1 MPSAAAGS
9 RCSKARPST
18 SQPPTLTTW
27 LRPCNIRSRAGKS
40 SPYSHG
46 GFLTLSPLADAA
58 PQTSY
63 LQGTPV
69 QRELPAPATF
79 SPTRVHN
86 QRSFHLSG
94 SPDATQPDSR
104 STVTSVSQPCL
115 RRSAITRPE
124 EKSARRVGLERT
136 EARGAR
142 PESPHL
148 RPSSGRRAT
157 GHGHGRRPLD
167 RPPTSSR
174 KNRRQGRGC
183 PPRTPPHFAHEHDGN
198 PRGLSRWSNG
208 EAGRRRQALDAFR
221 SGAPRGVPGAGGAPR

>member
-18 SQPPTLTTW
+18 SQPPTSTIW
-27 LRPCNIRSRAGKS
+27 LRPCNIKSRAGKS

-63 LQGTPV
+63 LQATPV
-69 QRELPAPATF
+69 QRELPRQQLFPPPGF
-79 SPTRVHN
+79 IIKGVFIFP
-86 QRSFHLSG
+86 G

-104 STVTSVSQPCL
+104 STVASVSQPCL

-157 GHGHGRRPLD
+157 
-167 RPPTSSR
+167 
-174 KNRRQGRGC
+174 
-183 PPRTPPHFAHEHDGN
+183 
-198 PRGLSRWSNG
+198 
-208 EAGRRRQALDAFR
+208 
-221 SGAPRGVPGAGGAPR
+221 